1 MSVCVDVCFYEYIFV
16 FTPPGCIPRNRIA
29 GSYWNSVF
37 RGIDRLFSKQ
47 LHHFKITLN
56 GL

>member
-1 MSVCVDVCFYEYIFV
+1 MSVCVDECLYEYIFV